1 MPALEQDS
9 LWARLEAVVAT
20 GNRFGGTPGE
30 ARCREHLLAEFEGSG
45 LERVRAEEFPFLA
58 YEPGSASCTVVGEGW
73 TIPGRALQYSAEG
86 VAEGEAVYVGRCQ
99 PEDVA
104 EVEGRG
110 VDLTGKVVV
119 AHSYHPWLVAP
130 HLAGKGIAALVN
142 VGETPDGLIELDVGR
157 MEGLAWADA
166 RARYADFLERW
177 MQDDSGAL
185 AMPGGESLADVQRR
199 AWPVLAPCLGVPPG
213 AAPSDMGAPATT
225 VVVSHNFVIKVL
237 LCAALELDLR
247 CWRRFETDLAGR
259 TILER
264 RRGQVVLRTLN
275 DTSHLP
281 PDLRA

>member
-1 MPALEQDS
+1 MARVILIRHGESEANRDGRSLGRADSPLTDRGRRQVAAL
-9 LWARLEAVVAT
+9 
-20 GNRFGGTPGE
+20 
-30 ARCREHLLAEFEGSG
+30 
-45 LERVRAEEFPFLA
+45 
-58 YEPGSASCTVVGEGW
+58 
-73 TIPGRALQYSAEG
+73 GRALAGEPIGRVLSSPLRRAAAAAAA
-86 VAEGEAVYVGRCQ
+86 VA
-99 PEDVA
+99 
-104 EVEGRG
+104 
-110 VDLTGKVVV
+110 
-119 AHSYHPWLVAP
+119 AP
-130 HLAGKGIAALVN
+130 HGLPV
-142 VGETPDGLIELDVGR
+142 ETPDGLIELDVGR

-177 MQDDSGAL
+177 MQDEGGAL

-199 AWPVLAPCLGVPPG
+199 AWPVLAPHLGVPPG
-213 AAPSDMGAPATT
+213 AASSDMGAPATT
-225 VVVSHNFVIKVL
+225 VLVSHNFVIKVL

>member
-1 MPALEQDS
+1 MARVILIRHGESEANRDGRSLGRADSPLTDRGRRQAAAL
-9 LWARLEAVVAT
+9 
-20 GNRFGGTPGE
+20 
-30 ARCREHLLAEFEGSG
+30 
-45 LERVRAEEFPFLA
+45 
-58 YEPGSASCTVVGEGW
+58 
-73 TIPGRALQYSAEG
+73 GRALAGEPIGRVLSSPLRRAADAADA
-86 VAEGEAVYVGRCQ
+86 VA
-99 PEDVA
+99 
-104 EVEGRG
+104 
-110 VDLTGKVVV
+110 
-119 AHSYHPWLVAP
+119 AP
-130 HLAGKGIAALVN
+130 HGLPV
-142 VGETPDGLIELDVGR
+142 ETPDGLIELDVGR

-185 AMPGGESLADVQRR
+185 AMPGGESLADVRRR
-199 AWPVLAPCLGVPPG
+199 AWPVLAPHLGVPPG

-225 VVVSHNFVIKVL
+225 VVVCHNFVIKVL

-281 PDLRA
+281 PGLRA